1 MTLRA
6 IVTGGGQGIGAEIVK
21 GLVTAGYWVGVLD
34 QNAAAAE
41 SLVAELGAS
50 EVLPVDVSDQVAV
63 ANAIQRFGALDLLV
77 NNAGIVRFGPLLYQS
92 ADDIASV
99 IGVNLIGTIN
109 CAQSAA
115 QAMAAQSGCVII
127 NMSSVNAV
135 HPAPNVGIYAAT
147 KAAIT
152 SLTQLQALEWGPLG
166 IRVNAVAP
174 GFIDAGMSAPI
185 FLDDKVRA
193 KRSGGVPLKRL
204 GTAEDVVQAVL
215 FLASDASGYIH
226 GHELVVDG
234 GVIQSVLAHL
244 PRSLSLRVQNR
255 LARKRTPLA

>member
-6 IVTGGGQGIGAEIVK
+6 IVTGGGQGIGAEIVR
-21 GLVTAGYWVGVLD
+21 GLVAAGYWVGVLD

-41 SLVAELGAS
+41 SLVTELGSS
-50 EVLPVDVSDQVAV
+50 EVLPVDVSDQSAV
-63 ANAIQRFGALDLLV
+63 ANAIQGFGTLNLLV
-77 NNAGIVRFGPLLYQS
+77 NNAGIVRFGPLLDQS

-99 IGVNLIGTIN
+99 IEVNLIGTIN

-115 QAMAAQSGCVII
+115 RAMAARSGGVII

-185 FLDDKVRA
+185 FLDDNVRA

-244 PRSLSLRVQNR
+244 PRS
-255 LARKRTPLA
+255 

>member
-6 IVTGGGQGIGAEIVK
+6 IVTGGGQGIGAEIVR
-21 GLVTAGYWVGVLD
+21 GLVAAGYWVGVLD

-41 SLVAELGAS
+41 SLVTELGSS
-50 EVLPVDVSDQVAV
+50 EVLPIDVSDQSAV
-63 ANAIQRFGALDLLV
+63 ANAIQGFGTLNLLV
-77 NNAGIVRFGPLLYQS
+77 NNAGIVRFGPLLDQS

-99 IGVNLIGTIN
+99 IEVNLIGTIN

-115 QAMAAQSGCVII
+115 RSMAAQSGGVII

-185 FLDDKVRA
+185 FLDDNVRA

-215 FLASDASGYIH
+215 FLASDTSGYIH

-244 PRSLSLRVQNR
+244 PRS
-255 LARKRTPLA
+255 

>member
-6 IVTGGGQGIGAEIVK
+6 IVTGGGQGIGAEIVR
-21 GLVTAGYWVGVLD
+21 GLVAAGYWVGVLD

-41 SLVAELGAS
+41 SLVTELGSS
-50 EVLPVDVSDQVAV
+50 EVLPVNVSDQSAV
-63 ANAIQRFGALDLLV
+63 ANAIQGFGTLNLLV
-77 NNAGIVRFGPLLYQS
+77 NNAGIVRFGPLLDQS

-99 IGVNLIGTIN
+99 LEVNLIGTIN

-115 QAMAAQSGCVII
+115 RAMAAQSGGVII

-185 FLDDKVRA
+185 FLDDNVRA

-244 PRSLSLRVQNR
+244 PRS
-255 LARKRTPLA
+255 

>member
-6 IVTGGGQGIGAEIVK
+6 IVTGGGQGIGAVIVR
-21 GLVTAGYWVGVLD
+21 GLVAAGYWVGVLD

-41 SLVAELGAS
+41 SLVTELGSS
-50 EVLPVDVSDQVAV
+50 EVLPVDVSDQSAV
-63 ANAIQRFGALDLLV
+63 ANAIQGFGTLNLLV
-77 NNAGIVRFGPLLYQS
+77 NNAGIVRFGPLLDQS

-99 IGVNLIGTIN
+99 IEVNLIGTIN

-115 QAMAAQSGCVII
+115 RAMAAQSGGVII

-185 FLDDKVRA
+185 FLDDNVRA

-244 PRSLSLRVQNR
+244 PRS
-255 LARKRTPLA
+255 

>member
-6 IVTGGGQGIGAEIVK
+6 IVTGGGQGIGAEIVR
-21 GLVTAGYWVGVLD
+21 GLVAAGYWVGVLD

-77 NNAGIVRFGPLLYQS
+77 NNAGIVRFGPLLDQS

-109 CAQSAA
+109 CAQYAA
-115 QAMAAQSGCVII
+115 QAMAAQSGGVII

-185 FLDDKVRA
+185 FLDDNVRA

-244 PRSLSLRVQNR
+244 PRS
-255 LARKRTPLA
+255 

>member
-6 IVTGGGQGIGAEIVK
+6 IVTGGGQGIGAEIVR
-21 GLVTAGYWVGVLD
+21 GLVSAGYWVGILD
-34 QNAAAAE
+34 RNTAAAE
-41 SLVAELGAS
+41 SLATELGSS
-50 EVLPVDVSDQVAV
+50 EVLPVDVSDHLAV
-63 ANAIQRFGALDLLV
+63 ASAIESFGELDLLV
-77 NNAGIVRFGPLLYQS
+77 NNAGIVRFGPLLDQS

-115 QAMAAQSGCVII
+115 QLMAAQNGGVII

-215 FLASDASGYIH
+215 FLASNAASYIH

-244 PRSLSLRVQNR
+244 PRS
-255 LARKRTPLA
+255 

>member
-6 IVTGGGQGIGAEIVK
+6 IVTGGGQGIGAEIVR

-77 NNAGIVRFGPLLYQS
+77 NNAGIVRFGPLLDQS

-109 CAQSAA
+109 CAQYAA
-115 QAMAAQSGCVII
+115 QAMAAQSGGVII

-244 PRSLSLRVQNR
+244 PRS
-255 LARKRTPLA
+255 

>member
-1 MTLRA
+1 MTQRA
-6 IVTGGGQGIGAEIVK
+6 IVTGGGQGIGAEIVR
-21 GLVTAGYWVGVLD
+21 GLVSAGYWVGVLD

-41 SLVAELGAS
+41 RLVTELGSS
-50 EVLPVDVSDQVAV
+50 EVLPVDVCDQLAV
-63 ANAIQRFGALDLLV
+63 ANAIQRFGALHLLV
-77 NNAGIVRFGPLLYQS
+77 NNAGIVRFGPLLDQS

-115 QAMAAQSGCVII
+115 QLMADQSGGVII

-152 SLTQLQALEWGPLG
+152 SLTQLQAIEWGPLG

-185 FLDDKVRA
+185 FLDDAVRE

-204 GTAEDVVQAVL
+204 GSAEDVVQAVL
-215 FLASDASGYIH
+215 FLASDAASYIH

-244 PRSLSLRVQNR
+244 PRS
-255 LARKRTPLA
+255 

>member
-6 IVTGGGQGIGAEIVK
+6 IVTGGGQGIGAEIVR
-21 GLVTAGYWVGVLD
+21 GLVVAGYWVGVLD

-41 SLVAELGAS
+41 SLVTELGSS
-50 EVLPVDVSDQVAV
+50 EVLPVDVSDQSAV
-63 ANAIQRFGALDLLV
+63 ANAIQGFGTLNLLV
-77 NNAGIVRFGPLLYQS
+77 NNAGIVRFGPLLDQS

-99 IGVNLIGTIN
+99 IEVNLIGTIN

-115 QAMAAQSGCVII
+115 RAMAAQSGGVII

-185 FLDDKVRA
+185 FLDDNVRA

-244 PRSLSLRVQNR
+244 PRS
-255 LARKRTPLA
+255 

>member
-1 MTLRA
+1 MTQRA
-6 IVTGGGQGIGAEIVK
+6 IVTGGGQGIGAEIVR
-21 GLVTAGYWVGVLD
+21 GLVSAGYWVGVLD

-41 SLVAELGAS
+41 RLVTELGSS
-50 EVLPVDVSDQVAV
+50 EVLPVDVCDQLAV
-63 ANAIQRFGALDLLV
+63 SNAIQRFGALHLLV
-77 NNAGIVRFGPLLYQS
+77 NNAGIVRFGPLLDQS

-99 IGVNLIGTIN
+99 IEVNLIGTIN

-115 QAMAAQSGCVII
+115 QSMAGHSGGVII

-185 FLDDKVRA
+185 FLDDAVRE

-204 GTAEDVVQAVL
+204 GSAEDVVQAVL
-215 FLASDASGYIH
+215 FLASDAASYIH

-244 PRSLSLRVQNR
+244 PRS
-255 LARKRTPLA
+255 

>member
-1 MTLRA
+1 
-6 IVTGGGQGIGAEIVK
+6 
-21 GLVTAGYWVGVLD
+21 
-34 QNAAAAE
+34 
-41 SLVAELGAS
+41 
-50 EVLPVDVSDQVAV
+50 
-63 ANAIQRFGALDLLV
+63 
-77 NNAGIVRFGPLLYQS
+77 
-92 ADDIASV
+92 
-99 IGVNLIGTIN
+99 
-109 CAQSAA
+109 
-115 QAMAAQSGCVII
+115 MAAQSGGVII

-244 PRSLSLRVQNR
+244 PRS
-255 LARKRTPLA
+255 

>member
-6 IVTGGGQGIGAEIVK
+6 IVTGGGQGIGAEIVR

-77 NNAGIVRFGPLLYQS
+77 NNAGIVRFGPLLDQS

-99 IGVNLIGTIN
+99 IEVNLIGTIN

-115 QAMAAQSGCVII
+115 QAMAAQSGGVII

-244 PRSLSLRVQNR
+244 PRS
-255 LARKRTPLA
+255 

>member
-41 SLVAELGAS
+41 SLVTELGSS
-50 EVLPVDVSDQVAV
+50 EVLPVDVSDQSAV
-63 ANAIQRFGALDLLV
+63 ANAIQGFGTLNLLV
-77 NNAGIVRFGPLLYQS
+77 NNAGIVRFGPLLDQS

-99 IGVNLIGTIN
+99 IEVNLIGTIN

-115 QAMAAQSGCVII
+115 RAMAAQSGGVII

-185 FLDDKVRA
+185 FLDDNVRA

-244 PRSLSLRVQNR
+244 PRS
-255 LARKRTPLA
+255 

>member
-6 IVTGGGQGIGAEIVK
+6 IVTGGGQGIGAEIVR
-21 GLVTAGYWVGVLD
+21 GLVAAGYWVGVLD

-41 SLVAELGAS
+41 SLVTELGSS
-50 EVLPVDVSDQVAV
+50 EVLPVDVSDQSAV
-63 ANAIQRFGALDLLV
+63 ANAIQGFGTLNLLV
-77 NNAGIVRFGPLLYQS
+77 NNAGIVRFGPLLDQS

-99 IGVNLIGTIN
+99 IEVNLIGTIN

-115 QAMAAQSGCVII
+115 RAMAAQSGGVII

-185 FLDDKVRA
+185 FLDDNVRA

-204 GTAEDVVQAVL
+204 GTAQDVVQAVL

-244 PRSLSLRVQNR
+244 PRS
-255 LARKRTPLA
+255 

>member
-6 IVTGGGQGIGAEIVK
+6 IVTGGGQVIGAEIVR
-21 GLVTAGYWVGVLD
+21 GLVAAGYWVGVLD

-41 SLVAELGAS
+41 SLVTELGSS
-50 EVLPVDVSDQVAV
+50 EVLPVDVSDQSAV
-63 ANAIQRFGALDLLV
+63 ANAIQGFGTLNLLV
-77 NNAGIVRFGPLLYQS
+77 NNAGIVRFGPLLDQS

-99 IGVNLIGTIN
+99 IEVNLIGTIN

-115 QAMAAQSGCVII
+115 RAMAAQSGGVII

-185 FLDDKVRA
+185 FLDDNVRA

-244 PRSLSLRVQNR
+244 PRS
-255 LARKRTPLA
+255 

>member
-6 IVTGGGQGIGAEIVK
+6 IVTGGGQGLGAEIVR
-21 GLVTAGYWVGVLD
+21 GLVAAGYWVGVLD

-41 SLVAELGAS
+41 SLVTELGSS
-50 EVLPVDVSDQVAV
+50 EVLPVDVSDQSAV
-63 ANAIQRFGALDLLV
+63 ANAIQGFGTLNLLV
-77 NNAGIVRFGPLLYQS
+77 NNAGIVRFGPLLDQS

-99 IGVNLIGTIN
+99 IEVNLIGTIN

-115 QAMAAQSGCVII
+115 RAMAAQSGGVII

-185 FLDDKVRA
+185 FLDDNVRA

-244 PRSLSLRVQNR
+244 PRS
-255 LARKRTPLA
+255 

>member
-6 IVTGGGQGIGAEIVK
+6 IVTGGGQGIGAEIVR

-77 NNAGIVRFGPLLYQS
+77 NNAGIVRFGPLLDQS

-109 CAQSAA
+109 CAQYAA
-115 QAMAAQSGCVII
+115 QAMAAQSGGVII

-185 FLDDKVRA
+185 FLDDNVRA

-244 PRSLSLRVQNR
+244 PRS
-255 LARKRTPLA
+255 

>member
-1 MTLRA
+1 
-6 IVTGGGQGIGAEIVK
+6 IVR
-21 GLVTAGYWVGVLD
+21 GLVAAGYWVGVLD

-41 SLVAELGAS
+41 SLVTELGSS
-50 EVLPVDVSDQVAV
+50 EVLPVDVSDQSAV
-63 ANAIQRFGALDLLV
+63 ANAIQGFGTLNLLV
-77 NNAGIVRFGPLLYQS
+77 NNAGIVRFGPLLDQS

-99 IGVNLIGTIN
+99 IEVNLIGTIN

-115 QAMAAQSGCVII
+115 RAMAAQSGGVII

-185 FLDDKVRA
+185 FLDDNVRA

-244 PRSLSLRVQNR
+244 PRS
-255 LARKRTPLA
+255 

>member
-6 IVTGGGQGIGAEIVK
+6 IVTGGGQGIGAEIVR
-21 GLVTAGYWVGVLD
+21 GLVAAGYWVGVLD

-41 SLVAELGAS
+41 SLVTELGSS
-50 EVLPVDVSDQVAV
+50 EVLPVDVSDQSAV
-63 ANAIQRFGALDLLV
+63 ANAIQGFGTLNLLV
-77 NNAGIVRFGPLLYQS
+77 NNAGIVRFGPLLDQS

-99 IGVNLIGTIN
+99 IEVNLIGTIN

-115 QAMAAQSGCVII
+115 RAMAAQSGGVII

-166 IRVNAVAP
+166 VRVNAVAP

-185 FLDDKVRA
+185 FLDDNVRA

-244 PRSLSLRVQNR
+244 PRS
-255 LARKRTPLA
+255 

>member
-6 IVTGGGQGIGAEIVK
+6 IVTGGGQGIGAEIVR
-21 GLVTAGYWVGVLD
+21 GLVAAGYWVGVLD

-41 SLVAELGAS
+41 SLVTELGSS
-50 EVLPVDVSDQVAV
+50 EVLPVDVSDQSAV
-63 ANAIQRFGALDLLV
+63 VNAIQGFGTLNLLV
-77 NNAGIVRFGPLLYQS
+77 NNAGIVRFGPLLDQS

-99 IGVNLIGTIN
+99 IEVNLIGTIN

-115 QAMAAQSGCVII
+115 RAMAAQSGGVII

-185 FLDDKVRA
+185 FLDDNVRA

-204 GTAEDVVQAVL
+204 GTAQDVVQAVL

-244 PRSLSLRVQNR
+244 PRS
-255 LARKRTPLA
+255 

>member
-6 IVTGGGQGIGAEIVK
+6 IVTGGGQGIGAEIVR
-21 GLVTAGYWVGVLD
+21 GLVAAGYWVGVLD

-41 SLVAELGAS
+41 SLVTELGSS
-50 EVLPVDVSDQVAV
+50 EVLPVDVSDQSAV
-63 ANAIQRFGALDLLV
+63 ANAIQGFGTLNLLV
-77 NNAGIVRFGPLLYQS
+77 NNAGIVRFGPLLDQS

-99 IGVNLIGTIN
+99 IEVNLIGTIN

-115 QAMAAQSGCVII
+115 RAMAAQNGGVII

-185 FLDDKVRA
+185 FLDDNVRA

-244 PRSLSLRVQNR
+244 PRS
-255 LARKRTPLA
+255 

>member
-6 IVTGGGQGIGAEIVK
+6 IVTGGGQGIGAEIVR
-21 GLVTAGYWVGVLD
+21 GLVAAGYWVGVLD

-77 NNAGIVRFGPLLYQS
+77 NNAGIVRFGPLLDQS

-99 IGVNLIGTIN
+99 IGVNLIGTIK
-109 CAQSAA
+109 CAKYAA
-115 QAMAAQSGCVII
+115 QAMAVQSGGVII

-244 PRSLSLRVQNR
+244 PRS
-255 LARKRTPLA
+255 

>member
-6 IVTGGGQGIGAEIVK
+6 IVTGGGQGIGAEIVR
-21 GLVTAGYWVGVLD
+21 GLVAAGYWVGVLD

-41 SLVAELGAS
+41 SLVTELGSS
-50 EVLPVDVSDQVAV
+50 EVLPVDVSDQSAV
-63 ANAIQRFGALDLLV
+63 ANVIQGFGTLNLLV
-77 NNAGIVRFGPLLYQS
+77 NNAGIVRFGPLLDQS

-99 IGVNLIGTIN
+99 IEVNLIGTIN

-115 QAMAAQSGCVII
+115 RAMAAQSGGVII

-185 FLDDKVRA
+185 FLDDNVRA

-204 GTAEDVVQAVL
+204 GTAQDVVQAVL

-244 PRSLSLRVQNR
+244 PRS
-255 LARKRTPLA
+255 

>member
-1 MTLRA
+1 MTQRA
-6 IVTGGGQGIGAEIVK
+6 IVTGGGQGIGAEIARALAK
-21 GLVTAGYWVGVLD
+21 ANYWVGVLD
-34 QNAAAAE
+34 QNVSAAE
-41 SLVAELGAS
+41 ALVSEIGVG
-50 EVLPVDVSDQVAV
+50 EVLAVDVSDREAV
-63 ANAIQRFGALDLLV
+63 ADAIQAFGVIDLLV
-77 NNAGIVRFGPLLYQS
+77 NNAGIVRFGPLLDQS
-92 ADDIASV
+92 AEDIASV

-109 CAQSAA
+109 CAQLAA
-115 QAMAAQSGCVII
+115 QTMSTQGGGVII

-185 FLDDKVRA
+185 FLDDKVRE
-193 KRSGGVPLKRL
+193 KRSGGVPLRRL
-204 GTAEDVVQAVL
+204 GTAEDVVQAIL
-215 FLASDASGYIH
+215 FLASDAASYIH

-244 PRSLSLRVQNR
+244 PR
-255 LARKRTPLA
+255 A

>member
-6 IVTGGGQGIGAEIVK
+6 IVTGGGQGIGAEIVR
-21 GLVTAGYWVGVLD
+21 GLVAAGYWVGVLD

-41 SLVAELGAS
+41 SLVTELGSS
-50 EVLPVDVSDQVAV
+50 EVLPVDVSDQSAV
-63 ANAIQRFGALDLLV
+63 ANVIQGFGTLNLLV
-77 NNAGIVRFGPLLYQS
+77 NNAGIVRFGPLLDQS

-99 IGVNLIGTIN
+99 IEVNLIGTIN

-115 QAMAAQSGCVII
+115 RAMAAQSGGVII

-185 FLDDKVRA
+185 FLDDNVRA

-244 PRSLSLRVQNR
+244 PRS
-255 LARKRTPLA
+255 

>member
-6 IVTGGGQGIGAEIVK
+6 IVTGGGQGIGAEIVR
-21 GLVTAGYWVGVLD
+21 GLVAAGYWVGVLD
-34 QNAAAAE
+34 QNATAAE
-41 SLVAELGAS
+41 SLVTELGSS
-50 EVLPVDVSDQVAV
+50 EVLPVDVSDQSAV
-63 ANAIQRFGALDLLV
+63 ANAIQGFGTLNLLV
-77 NNAGIVRFGPLLYQS
+77 NNAGIVRFGPLLDQS

-99 IGVNLIGTIN
+99 IEVNLIGTIN

-115 QAMAAQSGCVII
+115 RAMAAQSGGVII

-204 GTAEDVVQAVL
+204 GSAEDVVQAVL

-244 PRSLSLRVQNR
+244 PRS
-255 LARKRTPLA
+255 

>member
-6 IVTGGGQGIGAEIVK
+6 IVTGGGQGIGAEIVR
-21 GLVTAGYWVGVLD
+21 GLVAAGYWVGVLD

-77 NNAGIVRFGPLLYQS
+77 NNAGIVRFGPLLDQS

-115 QAMAAQSGCVII
+115 QVMAAQSGGVII

-244 PRSLSLRVQNR
+244 PRS
-255 LARKRTPLA
+255 

>member
-6 IVTGGGQGIGAEIVK
+6 IVTGGGQGIGAEIVR
-21 GLVTAGYWVGVLD
+21 GLVAAGYWVGVLD

-77 NNAGIVRFGPLLYQS
+77 NNAGIVRFGPLLDQS

-109 CAQSAA
+109 CAQYAA
-115 QAMAAQSGCVII
+115 QAMAAQSGGVII

-244 PRSLSLRVQNR
+244 PRS
-255 LARKRTPLA
+255 

>member
-6 IVTGGGQGIGAEIVK
+6 IVTGGGQGIGAEIVR

-77 NNAGIVRFGPLLYQS
+77 NNAGIVRFGPLLDQS

-109 CAQSAA
+109 
-115 QAMAAQSGCVII
+115 
-127 NMSSVNAV
+127 
-135 HPAPNVGIYAAT
+135 
-147 KAAIT
+147 
-152 SLTQLQALEWGPLG
+152 
-166 IRVNAVAP
+166 
-174 GFIDAGMSAPI
+174 
-185 FLDDKVRA
+185 
-193 KRSGGVPLKRL
+193 
-204 GTAEDVVQAVL
+204 
-215 FLASDASGYIH
+215 
-226 GHELVVDG
+226 
-234 GVIQSVLAHL
+234 
-244 PRSLSLRVQNR
+244 
-255 LARKRTPLA
+255 

>member
-6 IVTGGGQGIGAEIVK
+6 IVTGGGQGIGAEIVR
-21 GLVTAGYWVGVLD
+21 GLVSAGYWVGILD
-34 QNAAAAE
+34 RNTAVAE
-41 SLVAELGAS
+41 SLATELGSS
-50 EVLPVDVSDQVAV
+50 EVLPVDVSDHLAG
-63 ANAIQRFGALDLLV
+63 ASAIESFGELDLLV
-77 NNAGIVRFGPLLYQS
+77 NNAGIVRFGPLLDQS

-115 QAMAAQSGCVII
+115 QLMAAQNGGVII

-215 FLASDASGYIH
+215 FLASNAASYIH

-234 GVIQSVLAHL
+234 GVIQSVLVHL
-244 PRSLSLRVQNR
+244 PRS
-255 LARKRTPLA
+255 

>member
-1 MTLRA
+1 MTQRA
-6 IVTGGGQGIGAEIVK
+6 IVTGGGQGIGAEIVR
-21 GLVTAGYWVGVLD
+21 GLVSAGYWVGVLD
-34 QNAAAAE
+34 QNAAAAGR
-41 SLVAELGAS
+41 LVTELGSS
-50 EVLPVDVSDQVAV
+50 EVLPVDVCDQLAV
-63 ANAIQRFGALDLLV
+63 SNAIQRFGALHLLV
-77 NNAGIVRFGPLLYQS
+77 NNAGIVRFGPLLDQS
-92 ADDIASV
+92 ADDVASV

-115 QAMAAQSGCVII
+115 QSMAGQSGGVII

-185 FLDDKVRA
+185 FLDDAVRE

-215 FLASDASGYIH
+215 FLASDAASYIH

-244 PRSLSLRVQNR
+244 PRS
-255 LARKRTPLA
+255 

>member
-6 IVTGGGQGIGAEIVK
+6 IVTGGGQGIGAEIVR
-21 GLVTAGYWVGVLD
+21 GLVAAGYWVGVLD

-41 SLVAELGAS
+41 SLVTELGSS
-50 EVLPVDVSDQVAV
+50 EVLPIDVSDQSAV
-63 ANAIQRFGALDLLV
+63 ANAIQGFGTLNLLV
-77 NNAGIVRFGPLLYQS
+77 NNAGIVRFGPLLDQS
-92 ADDIASV
+92 AEDIASV

-115 QAMAAQSGCVII
+115 QTMAAQNGGVII

-185 FLDDKVRA
+185 FLDDQVRE

-215 FLASDASGYIH
+215 FLASAAASYIH

-234 GVIQSVLAHL
+234 GVIHGVLAHL
-244 PRSLSLRVQNR
+244 PRS
-255 LARKRTPLA
+255 

>member
-6 IVTGGGQGIGAEIVK
+6 IVTGGGQGIGAEIVR
-21 GLVTAGYWVGVLD
+21 GLVAAGYWVGVLD

-41 SLVAELGAS
+41 SLVTELGSS
-50 EVLPVDVSDQVAV
+50 EVLPVDVSDQSAV
-63 ANAIQRFGALDLLV
+63 ANAIQGFGTLNLLV
-77 NNAGIVRFGPLLYQS
+77 NNAGIVRFGPLLDQS

-109 CAQSAA
+109 CAQYAA
-115 QAMAAQSGCVII
+115 QAMAAQSGGVII

-244 PRSLSLRVQNR
+244 PRS
-255 LARKRTPLA
+255 

>member
-6 IVTGGGQGIGAEIVK
+6 IVTGGGQGIGAEIVR
-21 GLVTAGYWVGVLD
+21 GLVAAGYWVGVLD

-41 SLVAELGAS
+41 SLVTELGSS
-50 EVLPVDVSDQVAV
+50 EVLPVDVSDQSAV
-63 ANAIQRFGALDLLV
+63 ANAIQGFGTLNLLV
-77 NNAGIVRFGPLLYQS
+77 NNAGIVRFGPLLDQS

-99 IGVNLIGTIN
+99 IEVNLIGTIN

-115 QAMAAQSGCVII
+115 RAMAAQSGGVII

-185 FLDDKVRA
+185 FLDDNVRA

-244 PRSLSLRVQNR
+244 PRS
-255 LARKRTPLA
+255 